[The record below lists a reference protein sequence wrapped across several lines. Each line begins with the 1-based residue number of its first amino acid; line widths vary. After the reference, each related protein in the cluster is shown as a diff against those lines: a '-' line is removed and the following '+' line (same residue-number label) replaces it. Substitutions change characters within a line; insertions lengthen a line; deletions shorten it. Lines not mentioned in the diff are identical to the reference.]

1 MTDQQPTVLLVHG
14 AFAES
19 ASWTGVIQRLY
30 AKKVEAVAIANPL
43 RGLAQDAAYVR
54 DVVTAINKPV
64 ILVGHSYGGMVITE
78 AAAENPAVRALVY
91 VGAFVPDTGE
101 SAMALAGSYP
111 GSKLGDSVIGYP
123 LSSGGNEL
131 RIRQDLFHDTFC
143 ADLDLP
149 TAGKMGRTQRP
160 VTELALGS
168 ALEASTPAWATLP
181 SWSVFGAEDQ
191 CIPAAGMQ
199 AWAERAGCR
208 SVVSVAGASH
218 AVAVSEPDSVSECIL
233 AAIAGCQADAAA

>member
-19 ASWTGVIQRLY
+19 ASWTGVIERLY
-30 AKKVEAVAIANPL
+30 GQQVEAVAVANPL
-43 RGLAQDAAYVR
+43 RGLAPDAAYVR
-54 DVVTAINKPV
+54 DVIKALDKPV

-78 AAAENPAVRALVY
+78 ASAENAAVLGLVY

-101 SAMALAGSYP
+101 SAMTLASSYP
-111 GSKLGDSVIGYP
+111 GSTLGESVIGYP

-143 ADLDLP
+143 ADVDLP

-160 VTELALGS
+160 VTEAALGG
-168 ALEASTPAWATLP
+168 ALESGKPGWSTRP
-181 SWSVFGAEDQ
+181 SWSVFGAEDR
-191 CIPAAGMQ
+191 CIPAAGVQ
-199 AWAERAGCR
+199 AWSERAGCR
-208 SVVSVAGASH
+208 SIVSVAGASH
-218 AVAVSEPDSVSECIL
+218 ALAVSRPDVVAETIL
-233 AAIAGCQADAAA
+233 AAIAGCRADAAA